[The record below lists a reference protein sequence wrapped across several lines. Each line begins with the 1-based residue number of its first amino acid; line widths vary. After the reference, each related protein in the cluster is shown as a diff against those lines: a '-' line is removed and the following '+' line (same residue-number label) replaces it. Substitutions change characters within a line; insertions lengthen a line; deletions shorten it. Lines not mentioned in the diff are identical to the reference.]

1 MFSASYYNL
10 QETASQ
16 AVLRLPDLVRAA
28 GGDNPSA
35 FGTTA
40 RLHVNDIVGVS
51 DDIQVM
57 LDDYDRGTMVNQALE
72 HLQKRLDIGRMKA
85 DRRLVEDEY
94 GVTLSPAHL
103 AGKLQALGLTA
114 G

>member
-1 MFSASYYNL
+1 MFSVSYYNL

-16 AVLRLPDLVRAA
+16 TVLRLPDLVRAA
-28 GGDNPSA
+28 GGDNPPA

-40 RLHVNDIVGVS
+40 RPHVNDIVGVS

-85 DRRLVEDEY
+85 DRRLVEDEH

-103 AGKLQALGLTA
+103 AGKFQALGLTA

>member
-1 MFSASYYNL
+1 M
-10 QETASQ
+10 
-16 AVLRLPDLVRAA
+16 
-28 GGDNPSA
+28 
-35 FGTTA
+35 
-40 RLHVNDIVGVS
+40 
-51 DDIQVM
+51 DDIRVM
-57 LDDYDRGTMVNQALE
+57 LDDYDSGTMVNKALE

>member
-28 GGDNPSA
+28 GGDNPPG

-40 RLHVNDIVGVS
+40 GPMSMI
-51 DDIQVM
+51 
-57 LDDYDRGTMVNQALE
+57 
-72 HLQKRLDIGRMKA
+72 
-85 DRRLVEDEY
+85 
-94 GVTLSPAHL
+94 
-103 AGKLQALGLTA
+103 
-114 G
+114 

>member
-28 GGDNPSA
+28 GGDNPPA

-40 RLHVNDIVGVS
+40 RPHVNDIVGVS

-57 LDDYDRGTMVNQALE
+57 LDDYDRAPWSI
-72 HLQKRLDIGRMKA
+72 RLWNTFRS
-85 DRRLVEDEY
+85 VWTSDE
-94 GVTLSPAHL
+94 
-103 AGKLQALGLTA
+103 
-114 G
+114 

>member
-1 MFSASYYNL
+1 
-10 QETASQ
+10 
-16 AVLRLPDLVRAA
+16 
-28 GGDNPSA
+28 
-35 FGTTA
+35 
-40 RLHVNDIVGVS
+40 
-51 DDIQVM
+51 
-57 LDDYDRGTMVNQALE
+57 MVNQALE

-85 DRRLVEDEY
+85 DRRLVEDEH

>member
-1 MFSASYYNL
+1 
-10 QETASQ
+10 
-16 AVLRLPDLVRAA
+16 
-28 GGDNPSA
+28 
-35 FGTTA
+35 
-40 RLHVNDIVGVS
+40 
-51 DDIQVM
+51 M

-94 GVTLSPAHL
+94 GVTLSTARL

>member
-1 MFSASYYNL
+1 MFSVSYYNL

-16 AVLRLPDLVRAA
+16 TVLRLPDLVRAA
-28 GGDNPSA
+28 GGDNPPA

-40 RLHVNDIVGVS
+40 RPHVNDIVGVS
-51 DDIQVM
+51 DDIRVM
-57 LDDYDRGTMVNQALE
+57 L
-72 HLQKRLDIGRMKA
+72 LQKRLDIGRMKA

-94 GVTLSPAHL
+94 GVTLSPARL
-103 AGKLQALGLTA
+103 AGKIQALGLTA